1 MIKFALMLLAI
12 IAINGCSTVYPSVSD
27 KSNAM
32 LQDEQWKPINT
43 QTIKGHIK

>member
-1 MIKFALMLLAI
+1 MIKFTLMLISFMALT
-12 IAINGCSTVYPSVSD
+12 GCSTDYPSVSD

-43 QTIKGHIK
+43 ENIKGHI